1 MNKDCTIYQTT
12 DFIGKQWTLLILL
25 ELYRQKIQ
33 PKRYSELKRQLPKIT
48 PKILSLRLKELEKEG
63 LVHKKIDTTQFPIK
77 CEYKLTESGKDFINI
92 IKHIKQW
99 ALKWKITNKT
109 CQGIDCK
116 NCTINLLK
124 TE

>member
-25 ELYRQKIQ
+25 ELYRQKMK
-33 PKRYSELKRQLPKIT
+33 PKRYSELKKQLPKIT

-63 LVHKKIDTTQFPIK
+63 LVSKKIDTRQFPIK
-77 CEYKLTESGKDFINI
+77 CEYKLTESGKEFINI
-92 IKHIKQW
+92 IKNIKQW
-99 ALKWKITNKT
+99 ALKWKINNKI

-116 NCTINLLK
+116 NCTLNLLK
-124 TE
+124 T